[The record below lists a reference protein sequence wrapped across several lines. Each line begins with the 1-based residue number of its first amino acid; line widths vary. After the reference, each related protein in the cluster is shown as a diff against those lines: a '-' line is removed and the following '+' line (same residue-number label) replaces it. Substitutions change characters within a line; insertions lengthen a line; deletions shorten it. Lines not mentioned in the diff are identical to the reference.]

1 MPCGSGEKNIK
12 NIMQAKKILLI
23 AGGTKKAEA
32 LKNSLYGP
40 ITPAV
45 PASILQLHNDV
56 TVIAWQYSFFISLA
70 CDFMLQFNHSL
81 IQISMWWKQEN
92 VMAEL

>member
-1 MPCGSGEKNIK
+1 MKK
-12 NIMQAKKILLI
+12 KAKKILLI
-23 AGGTKKAEA
+23 AGGAKKAEA

-56 TVIAWQYSFFISLA
+56 TVITWQYSFFISLA
-70 CDFMLQFNHSL
+70 LRFYVTVQPFPYPNQHVVETRKCHG
-81 IQISMWWKQEN
+81 
-92 VMAEL
+92 